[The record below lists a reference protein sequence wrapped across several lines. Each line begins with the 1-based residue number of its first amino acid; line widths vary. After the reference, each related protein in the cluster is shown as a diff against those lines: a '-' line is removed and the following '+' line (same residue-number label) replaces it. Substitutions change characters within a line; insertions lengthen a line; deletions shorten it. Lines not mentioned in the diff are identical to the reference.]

1 MTPLWL
7 YAGAGSLLVGALA
20 GWTVRDWKAD
30 SEALKAKNEAF
41 TQYRALTDAL
51 ADQSLAYETI
61 AQSLRTAERRDR
73 ETIREIYRDKVVPAE
88 CAADPAVGRVLSEA
102 VARANT
108 ATCRAIWRHP
118 APCSL
123 NRPSRLSIPN
133 GRCGK
138 PR

>member
-108 ATCRAIWRHP
+108 AIARQSGGTLPP
-118 APCSL
+118 AP
-123 NRPSRLSIPN
+123 
-133 GRCGK
+133 
-138 PR
+138 